1 MLCSAVV
8 RLATEAAVLSL
19 KVYIQLCP
27 SPLLLLLTPSPDLL
41 QIHLLLLLLPGLL
54 SLLYSPSGDSLI
66 LYYIS
71 TDSRPSGFGSS
82 PQQDIWLPQQPVSSW
97 YQSYLDGP
105 ASPRMSPTGP
115 EPACTTSRARFT
127 SSIPQSHCT
136 VLKVLLNSK
145 PLQHHWQNLSWPG
158 GHSTVLY
165 LYHGLCLSSRFWIDF

>member
-82 PQQDIWLPQQPVSSW
+82 PQQDI
-97 YQSYLDGP
+97 
-105 ASPRMSPTGP
+105 
-115 EPACTTSRARFT
+115 
-127 SSIPQSHCT
+127 
-136 VLKVLLNSK
+136 
-145 PLQHHWQNLSWPG
+145 
-158 GHSTVLY
+158 
-165 LYHGLCLSSRFWIDF
+165 